1 MPYDQVNNTHIAT
14 YEIPSWLSLLIPS
27 ILLDHTVAQP
37 IFYTQSQHQKALIKA
52 LAYHHSLFNPSNFSS
67 HQSLIVFFLTLLHIS
82 PSFSHLL
89 VDSAVTLNIRS
100 LNYIVV
106 FTTRAASLVTLPFL
120 DHRQSP
126 PPALSTPSSQ
136 PTPSKHIVES
146 LWNPR
151 LDFHKCLKPF
161 DLATLDKPGQP
172 ITNRLSRHTR

>member
-1 MPYDQVNNTHIAT
+1 MPISKRIHISHPRS
-14 YEIPSWLSLLIPS
+14 PSTLFSSLDKH
-27 ILLDHTVAQP
+27 ILAILKSA
-37 IFYTQSQHQKALIKA
+37 
-52 LAYHHSLFNPSNFSS
+52 NFSS
-67 HQSLIVFFLTLLHIS
+67 HQSLIVFFLTLLLHIR

-89 VDSAVTLNIRS
+89 VDSTVTFNIRS